1 MSSTKLTNI
10 TRSRKI
16 VDSLLYQCD
25 IIINGDKPGDIKVH
39 NPQFFKRVL
48 KEGSMGLGESYM
60 DGWWDCEY
68 LDSFFYKLLNKQI
81 DSKVT
86 GNFHDAVYYVVSRI
100 INLQSIS
107 RSRKVARVHYNLG
120 NNLFESMLDPWMQ
133 YSCAYWKDAYNLEQ
147 AQVKKL
153 SLICDKLM
161 LKPGMKVLDVG
172 CGWGGLASF
181 IAKKYNVSVTGITIS
196 DEQKKLAEDRCDG
209 LDVVIELTDYRELQG
224 KFDRIVSVGMFEH
237 VGLKN
242 YDIFFKKMHD
252 ILTDDGLFLL
262 HCIGSNQSGGGV
274 DPWINRYIFP
284 NGRLPSIQEIVS
296 CTEGRFIM
304 EDWHNFGADYD
315 MTLMA
320 WDKNFLDNWE
330 YNKKDYDERFLRMF
344 HYYLCSCAGAFRAR
358 EIQLWQVLFSKNGV
372 RGGLRV
378 AR

>member
-1 MSSTKLTNI
+1 MSTLEISKI
-10 TRSRKI
+10 SRSRQI
-16 VDSLLYQCD
+16 IESLLYQCD
-25 IIINGDKPGDIKVH
+25 VIINGDKPGDIKV
-39 NPQFFKRVL
+39 NDSRLYKRVL
-48 KEGSMGLGESYM
+48 KEGSIGLGEAYM

-68 LDSFFYKLLNKQI
+68 LDAFFYKLLSEGI
-81 DSKVT
+81 DSKVSD
-86 GNFHDAVYYVVSRI
+86 NFHDAVYYVVSRA

-107 RSRKVARVHYNLG
+107 RSRKVAKVHYNLG
-120 NNLFESMLDPWMQ
+120 NNLFESILEPWMQ
-133 YSCAYWKDAYNLEQ
+133 YSCAYWKDACNLEQ
-147 AQVKKL
+147 AQVNKL

-161 LKPGMKVLDVG
+161 LKPGMEVLDVG

-181 IAKKYNVSVTGITIS
+181 IAQNYNVSVTGITIS
-196 DEQKKLAEDRCDG
+196 EEQKKLAEDRCRG
-209 LDVVIELTDYRELQG
+209 LDVTIELTDYRELQG

-242 YDIFFKKMHD
+242 YGVFFNKMHEC
-252 ILTDDGLFLL
+252 LTEDGLFLL

-284 NGRLPSIQEIVS
+284 NGRLPSIQEIAS

-315 MTLMA
+315 KTLMA
-320 WDKNFLDNWE
+320 WDENFLHNWKFHE
-330 YNKKDYDERFLRMF
+330 KDYDERFFRMF

-358 EIQLWQVLFSKNGV
+358 EIQLWQVLLSKNGV